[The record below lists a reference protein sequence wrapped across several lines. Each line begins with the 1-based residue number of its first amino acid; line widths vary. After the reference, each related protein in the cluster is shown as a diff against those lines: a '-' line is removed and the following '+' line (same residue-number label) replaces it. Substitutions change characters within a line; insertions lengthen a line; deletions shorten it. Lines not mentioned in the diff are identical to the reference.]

1 MTFCLGV
8 PLTLPLYLSL
18 QWSKKVYPGA
28 VNSVPRESHVE
39 VDVRDIEEK
48 RRDHVLDMIIKSAEQ
63 IADKRQ
69 CEMKYRIVNKDPPA
83 PCADYVVAAVQV
95 RPMPFIFPIRP
106 SLLSRLSD
114 PYPVLLLSPQDAADD
129 LGFKSMRMVSRAYHD
144 ALFMAQIAPTGM
156 IFVPCKGGV
165 SHRPDEFSSK
175 QDMENGVRTLALAMA
190 KLAGV
195 VEGEAA
201 EGNKQERVVEGKS
214 EL

>member
-1 MTFCLGV
+1 MTFCFLGV

-48 RRDHVLDMIIKSAEQ
+48 RRDHVLDMVIKSAEQ

-83 PCADYVVAAVQV
+83 PCADDVVAAVQV

-114 PYPVLLLSPQDAADD
+114 PYPRSPSFTAGCCRRSQGAGAPRLLSDVPDAAW
-129 LGFKSMRMVSRAYHD
+129 H
-144 ALFMAQIAPTGM
+144 
-156 IFVPCKGGV
+156 
-165 SHRPDEFSSK
+165 
-175 QDMENGVRTLALAMA
+175 
-190 KLAGV
+190 
-195 VEGEAA
+195 
-201 EGNKQERVVEGKS
+201 
-214 EL
+214 